1 MWNTTRPMKKSRTNY
16 GFISY
21 IHKNQKDKTSKK
33 KYSCV
38 YFLDYNFNSKLSS
51 SEEEED
57 EQEIPEIGL
66 SNVVVLIDVEA

>member
-1 MWNTTRPMKKSRTNY
+1 MEESRTNY

-21 IHKNQKDKTSKK
+21 IHKNQKDKTSKH

-51 SEEEED
+51 SKEEED
-57 EQEIPEIGL
+57 EEIPEIVL
-66 SNVVVLIDVEA
+66 SSVVVLIDVEA